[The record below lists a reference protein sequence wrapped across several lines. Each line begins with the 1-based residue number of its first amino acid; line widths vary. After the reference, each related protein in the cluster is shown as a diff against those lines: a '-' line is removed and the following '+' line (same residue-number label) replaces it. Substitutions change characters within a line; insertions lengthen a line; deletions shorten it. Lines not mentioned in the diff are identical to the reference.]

1 MTAVLVLLGLLAVG
15 AVTCTLVRAWPQ
27 LRFTRERQRVES
39 ERRLAE
45 WRLRQAAHAA
55 MRQLLEEARRPR

>member
-1 MTAVLVLLGLLAVG
+1 MTALLVVLGLLSMGVM
-15 AVTCTLVRAWPQ
+15 AWALIQSRPR
-27 LRFTRERQRVES
+27 LRFMRERQRVES

-45 WRLRQAAHAA
+45 WRLHQAAHAA